1 MKVITNPTLVPNAG
15 DLGVGFVYRDPDSGK
30 VFVQA
35 SVDQLSIMAIKHRRA
50 NGYVVDSNWSQRFI
64 DNVCQSTPGGICY
77 DEDEPG
83 LGQKAV
89 ALGKALLV
97 SAKSGFQTCTQEEV
111 EERLKVCQTSGAGGT
126 ACEYFRGI
134 RGMFDVACGKC
145 GCTKLKMHLKT
156 STCPKGLWAT

>member
-64 DNVCQSTPGGICY
+64 DNVCESTPGGICY

-97 SAKSGFQTCTQEEV
+97 SARSGFQTCTQEEV
-111 EERLKVCQTSGAGGT
+111 ESRMKTCETSGPGGS
-126 ACEYFRGI
+126 ACESFRGFSGI
-134 RGMFDVACGKC
+134 LGLFCGACGCAKA
-145 GCTKLKMHLKT
+145 KLHLKT
-156 STCPKGLWAT
+156 STCPKNRWPV